1 MEKIIIISLL
11 ITAIFCAIKFI
22 DMKFIDKQMKPLKY
36 VIRDAVFVLISSL
49 VGMYIILQS
58 NQNIHDFF
66 NVVTNTKVLTPA
78 TTQVF
83 TDSPG
88 F

>member
-1 MEKIIIISLL
+1 MEKIFIIALL
-11 ITAIFCAIKFI
+11 ITISFCAIKFI

-36 VIRDAVFVLISSL
+36 VIRDAVFVLISSFSAI
-49 VGMYIILQS
+49 YIVLYS
-58 NQNIHDFF
+58 NQNISEFF
-66 NVVTNTKVLTPA
+66 NVVTSTKSLNPA

-83 TDSPG
+83 TDAPG

>member
-1 MEKIIIISLL
+1 MEKVFIIAIL
-11 ITAIFCAIKFI
+11 ITVLFCAMKFI

-36 VIRDAVFVLISSL
+36 VIRDAVFVLISSFAAIFIVL
-49 VGMYIILQS
+49 YS
-58 NQNIHDFF
+58 NQNISEFF
-66 NVVTNTKVLTPA
+66 NIVTSTKTLNPA

-83 TDSPG
+83 TDAPG

>member
-1 MEKIIIISLL
+1 MEKIFIIALL
-11 ITAIFCAIKFI
+11 ITISFCAIKFI

-36 VIRDAVFVLISSL
+36 VIRDAVFVLISSFSAI
-49 VGMYIILQS
+49 YIVLYS
-58 NQNIHDFF
+58 NQNISEFF
-66 NVVTNTKVLTPA
+66 NVVTSTKTLNPA

-83 TDSPG
+83 TDAPG

>member
-1 MEKIIIISLL
+1 MEKIFIISIII
-11 ITAIFCAIKFI
+11 TGFFCLIKFI
-22 DMKFIDKQMKPLKY
+22 DMKFLDKQVKPLKY
-36 VIRDAVFVLISSL
+36 VIRDAFFVFISS
-49 VGMYIILQS
+49 VVSVYFVFYA
-58 NQNIHDFF
+58 NNNISEFF
-66 NVVTNTKVLTPA
+66 NVVTNTKNINPA